1 MNDLYENTNYT
12 NNNDKIDINKINIQY
27 YDFLKNLV
35 DKNNFEQQ
43 QDINN
48 FSNLL
53 NNTNNTNDNINNAN
67 ELDKKILSQTKKEL
81 IKLHNDRCQI
91 IQTDHQEDFKNTN
104 KFLSLNIINF
114 ILDILKKFVYYTV
127 DIIKTILNC
136 ITCFIIIL
144 IFKITP

>member
-53 NNTNNTNDNINNAN
+53 NNTNNTNDNINN
-67 ELDKKILSQTKKEL
+67 DKAYVSHPYPQRTGYLQM
-81 IKLHNDRCQI
+81 
-91 IQTDHQEDFKNTN
+91 
-104 KFLSLNIINF
+104 KF
-114 ILDILKKFVYYTV
+114 DY
-127 DIIKTILNC
+127 
-136 ITCFIIIL
+136 
-144 IFKITP
+144 